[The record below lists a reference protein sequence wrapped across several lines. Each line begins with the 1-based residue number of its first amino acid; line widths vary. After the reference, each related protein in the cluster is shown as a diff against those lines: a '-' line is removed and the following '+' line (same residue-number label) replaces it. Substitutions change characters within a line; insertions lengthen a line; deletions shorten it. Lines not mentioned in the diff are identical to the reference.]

1 MAKLSNLYSNFSSAP
16 TPAPKAAKPSPVSD
30 DQDNGQNDIEQ
41 DPKAM
46 RSISDL
52 VNLGYTSDQVAQAM
66 DDLSGGDQD
75 QDDDD
80 GSMDDDSQSSGGQST
95 PLQIPGMR

>member
-1 MAKLSNLYSNFSSAP
+1 MAQLSNLYSNFPSA
-16 TPAPKAAKPSPVSD
+16 PAPKKAAPAPAPVTD
-30 DQDNGQNDIEQ
+30 DQDGGQDIEQ

-46 RSISDL
+46 RCVSDL
-52 VNLGYTSDQVAQAM
+52 VNAGYTSDQVAQAM

-75 QDDDD
+75 QSDDD
-80 GSMDDDSQSSGGQST
+80 GSMDDDSQSSGQSA